1 MSAPTIN
8 PALDRRAFMAAS
20 LVGAGALAFEAH
32 VALADTPG
40 AALAQTPLNAFIRI
54 GADNKV
60 TIGAKNPEIG
70 QGVRTMLPML
80 IAEELDLAWDQ
91 VVIEPTLAN
100 DKVFG
105 VQSAGG
111 SNSTPNNWLPMR
123 QVGAA
128 ARAMILNAASKEWG
142 VEVATLTTAAGKVTH
157 AASGRSA
164 PCRLCA
170 GAARNR
176 ARSGQVAL
184 KDPSRFTIIG
194 QSKVGVDTVAITRG
208 KPCSALTSICRA
220 CCMARLSRPLPP
232 SPSPPM
238 TPALR

>member
-111 SNSTPNNWLPMR
+111 RIRRP
-123 QVGAA
+123 
-128 ARAMILNAASKEWG
+128 
-142 VEVATLTTAAGKVTH
+142 TTGCPCGKS
-157 AASGRSA
+157 AQRRGR
-164 PCRLCA
+164 
-170 GAARNR
+170 
-176 ARSGQVAL
+176 
-184 KDPSRFTIIG
+184 
-194 QSKVGVDTVAITRG
+194 
-208 KPCSALTSICRA
+208 
-220 CCMARLSRPLPP
+220 
-232 SPSPPM
+232 
-238 TPALR
+238 